1 METRLSRTSLLAG
14 KPNSKI
20 QKRENVR
27 ASSRQRRTSEQWTIK
42 NEKTR
47 ESLESDC

>member
-14 KPNSKI
+14 KPKSKI